1 MSNTPPQAFPVSV
14 TINENGEVEI
24 RVFFQDFD
32 LGDTHNLE
40 IHVGDMLGTSTVI
53 DEETFRYDPG
63 TAFDY
68 LKPGETATDT
78 FSYTVTDSAGAT
90 ATETVT
96 ITLTGKNDGP
106 VAVSVT
112 AQTDEDTPITIAP
125 DFSDADAGDS
135 HTLTV
140 DTEGTKGTVIVNED
154 GTFTYDPNGAFDE
167 LGKGES
173 AVDTFTYT
181 VTDASGATS
190 TETVTVTING
200 LDENNPPITYPVEL
214 DAVEDG
220 KIAFRVIFED
230 QDIGDTHTYE
240 VDKDVLKGSLTEV
253 GDRLF
258 HYEPGV
264 AFDYLAEGET
274 STDTFTYT
282 VTDNSGASHT
292 STVIITVTGKN
303 DAPVA
308 SSVDVSTSESSS
320 VVITPDFS
328 DADTNDSHTITV
340 ETDGTL
346 GSVTVNDDGTFTYDP
361 NGQFDDLDRGQSA
374 TDSFTYTVTDE
385 MGVSSTQTVVVTVN
399 GESEVAIQPGKI
411 RASDGMKSDVFGLAS
426 QINDHGVIVVGAYG
440 DDDKGDNS
448 GSVYIYTPDG
458 NGWFSETKLGA
469 SDGMQNDRFGSAVA
483 INNSGVV
490 AVSAPRDNDAGDYLG
505 SVYAY
510 IPTGG
515 GNYKEVK
522 LTVDAG
528 VTYDYLG
535 EDLVINDAGVIVA
548 SAFGSTD
555 DRIVVFTPDEEG
567 GYTQESLPVS
577 GNGTHTNRGVHINED
592 GVISVGG
599 LGSVTVFT
607 PNAEGGYS
615 ELVLSAPDSNSSFG
629 KHVAVES
636 DGTIIVGGADAI
648 FVYEPDGEGNYA
660 ISKFDALAGS
670 SFAVSADGTIVVGH
684 AAHNTNGAV
693 QVYAPDGDGGYTRY
707 DLTAFDGAVNDYFGY
722 SVSIADD
729 GTITVGAYADD
740 DKGENSGSVYVF
752 TRNEDGSYTGPDG
765 TIYAATGSADI
776 LTYGEYVEPQGDA
789 TAGKIKAFDGTESDV
804 FGLASQINDHGV
816 IVVGA
821 YGDDDKGDNSGS
833 VYIYTPDGNGGFSET
848 KLVASDGATNDR
860 FGSVAAINNSG
871 VVAVSAT
878 RDDDGTGNYF
888 GSVYAYIPTDGG
900 SYKEVKLT
908 ADVGVKYDYLGEDLV
923 INDAG
928 VIVASA
934 FGSTDDR
941 IVVFTPDEEGGYTQ
955 ESLPVSGN
963 GTHTNR
969 GVHINEDGVISV
981 GGLGS
986 VTVFTPNA
994 EGGYSE
1000 LVLSAPDSNSS
1011 FGKHVAVESDGTIIV
1026 GGADAI
1032 FVYEPDGEG
1041 NYAISKFDALAGSSF
1056 AVSADGTIVVGHAA
1070 HNTNG
1075 AVQVYAPDGD
1085 GGYTRYDLTAFD
1097 GAVNDYFGYSVSIA
1111 DDGTITVG
1119 AYADDDK
1126 GENSGSVYVFTRNED
1141 GSYTGPDGTIYAAT
1155 GSADILTYGEYVEP
1169 QGDATAGKIK
1179 AFDGTESDVFGLASQ
1194 INDHGV
1200 IVVGA
1205 YGDDDKGD
1213 NSGSVY
1219 IYTPDGNGGF
1229 SETKLVAS
1237 DGATNDRFG
1246 SVAAINNSGVVA
1258 VSATRDDDGTGNYF
1272 GSVYAYIPT
1281 DGGSYKEV
1289 KLTADV
1295 GVKYDY
1301 LGEDLVINDAG
1312 VIVASAFG
1320 STDDRIVVFT
1330 PDEEGGYTQES
1341 LPVSGN
1347 GTHTNRGV
1355 HINED
1360 GVISV
1365 GGLGSVTVFTPNAEG
1380 GYSELVLSAP
1390 DSNSSF
1396 GKHVAVES
1404 DGTIIVGGADAIF
1417 VYEPDGEG
1425 NYAISKFDALAG
1437 SSFAVSADGT
1447 IVVGHAAQNSNKGSV
1462 QVYAPDGDGGYTRY
1476 DLTAF
1481 DGAVKDYFGYAVSI
1495 ADDGTITVGAYGDDY
1510 RGDNA
1515 GSVYVFTRNE
1525 DGSYTGPN
1533 GTIYAAAGSADIL
1546 TYGEY
1551 VEPQGDATAG
1561 KIRAFDGT
1569 EKDVFGLSSQIN
1581 DHGVIV
1587 VGAYGDDDKG
1597 DNSGSVYIYTP
1608 DGNGGFS
1615 ETKLV
1620 ASDGAASDRFGSVA
1634 AINNS
1639 GVVAVSAS
1647 RDNDTGN
1654 YFGSVYA
1661 YIPTDGGSYKEVKL
1675 TADAGVKYDYLGEDL
1690 VINDAGVIVA
1700 SAFGSASDRIVVFTP
1715 DGEGGYTQESLPVPG
1730 NGTHTNRG
1738 VHINEDGVI
1747 SVGGLG
1753 SVTVFTPNDEG
1764 GYSELV
1770 LSAPDSNS
1778 SFGKH
1783 VAVESDGTII
1793 VGGADAIF
1801 VYEPDGE
1808 GNYAISKFD
1817 VLAGSSFAVSADGTI
1832 VVGHAAQNSNKGS
1845 VQVYAPDGD
1854 GGYTRYDLTAFDA
1867 AVNDYF
1873 GYSVSIADD
1882 GTITVGAYGDDYRGD
1897 NAGSVYVFTRNEDG
1911 SYTGP
1916 DGTIYEVA
1924 EVVDILTYGE
1934 YVEPQGDA
1942 TAGKIRAFDGTEKDV
1957 FGLSSQINDHGVIVV
1972 GAYGD
1977 DDKGDNSGSVY
1988 IYTPDGN
1995 GGFSETKLVASDGA
2009 ASDRF
2014 GSVAAINNSGV
2025 VAVSAS
2031 RDNDTGNYFGSVY
2044 AYIPTDGGSYK
2055 EVKLTADAGVK
2066 YDYLGEDLVINDA
2079 GVIVASAFGSA
2090 SDRIVVFTPDGEGG
2104 YTQESLPVPGNGTH
2118 TNRGVHINE
2127 DGVISVG
2134 GLGSVTVFTP
2144 NDEGGYSEL
2153 VLSAPDSNSS
2163 FGKHVAVESDGTIIV
2178 GGADAIFV
2186 YEPDGEGNYAISKFD
2201 ALAGSSFAV
2210 SADGTIVVGH
2220 AAQNS
2225 NKGSVQVY
2233 APDGDGGY
2241 TRYDLTAFDGA
2252 VKDYFG
2258 YAVSIADDGTIT
2270 VGAYGDDYKG
2280 DNAGSVYVFTRNED
2294 GSYTGPDGT
2303 IYEAAG
2309 PVEVSDLGLAAMELK
2324 GSEASDMLQGGD
2336 LVDTLN
2342 GNGGDDVIDG
2352 GAGDDILTGGEGKD
2366 TFVFA
2371 SGELGHDTIND
2382 FSAGEGLI
2390 DVVKFE
2396 TSLFGDFD
2404 EVLASAEQ
2412 VGADTVITVN
2422 EDTSITLKGVSITDL
2437 HADDFAF
2444 V

>member
-1 MSNTPPQAFPVSV
+1 MSNTTPQAFPVSV

-135 HTLTV
+135 HALTV

-173 AVDTFTYT
+173 TVDTFTYT

-274 STDTFTYT
+274 ATDTFTYT

-399 GESEVAIQPGKI
+399 GESEVTIQPGKI
-411 RASDGMKSDVFGLAS
+411 RAS
-426 QINDHGVIVVGAYG
+426 
-440 DDDKGDNS
+440 
-448 GSVYIYTPDG
+448 
-458 NGWFSETKLGA
+458 
-469 SDGMQNDRFGSAVA
+469 
-483 INNSGVV
+483 
-490 AVSAPRDNDAGDYLG
+490 
-505 SVYAY
+505 
-510 IPTGG
+510 
-515 GNYKEVK
+515 
-522 LTVDAG
+522 
-528 VTYDYLG
+528 
-535 EDLVINDAGVIVA
+535 
-548 SAFGSTD
+548 
-555 DRIVVFTPDEEG
+555 
-567 GYTQESLPVS
+567 
-577 GNGTHTNRGVHINED
+577 
-592 GVISVGG
+592 
-599 LGSVTVFT
+599 
-607 PNAEGGYS
+607 
-615 ELVLSAPDSNSSFG
+615 
-629 KHVAVES
+629 
-636 DGTIIVGGADAI
+636 
-648 FVYEPDGEGNYA
+648 
-660 ISKFDALAGS
+660 
-670 SFAVSADGTIVVGH
+670 
-684 AAHNTNGAV
+684 
-693 QVYAPDGDGGYTRY
+693 
-707 DLTAFDGAVNDYFGY
+707 
-722 SVSIADD
+722 
-729 GTITVGAYADD
+729 
-740 DKGENSGSVYVF
+740 
-752 TRNEDGSYTGPDG
+752 
-765 TIYAATGSADI
+765 
-776 LTYGEYVEPQGDA
+776 
-789 TAGKIKAFDGTESDV
+789 DGTESDV

-821 YGDDDKGDNSGS
+821 YGDDDKGNGSGS
-833 VYIYTPDGNGGFSET
+833 VYIYTPDGNGWFSEA
-848 KLVASDGATNDR
+848 KLVASDGAANDR
-860 FGSVAAINNSG
+860 FGSVTAINNSG
-871 VVAVSAT
+871 VVAVGAT

-941 IVVFTPDEEGGYTQ
+941 IIVFTPDEEGGYTQ
-955 ESLPVSGN
+955 ESLSVPGN
-963 GTHTNR
+963 GAHSNR

-986 VTVFTPNA
+986 VTIFTPNG

-1011 FGKHVAVESDGTIIV
+1011 FGKHVAVESDGTVIV
-1026 GGADAI
+1026 GGSNAI

-1041 NYAISKFDALAGSSF
+1041 NYSISKFDAEAGSSF
-1056 AVSADGTIVVGHAA
+1056 AVSADGTIVVGHASS
-1070 HNTNG
+1070 NSNG

-1085 GGYTRYDLTAFD
+1085 GGYTRYDLSAYD
-1097 GAVNDYFGYSVSIA
+1097 GAANDYFGYSVSIA

-1119 AYADDDK
+1119 AYGDDDK
-1126 GENSGSVYVFTRNED
+1126 GGNSGSVYVFTRNED
-1141 GSYTGPDGTIYAAT
+1141 GSYTGPDGTIYEAA
-1155 GSADILTYGEYVEP
+1155 GPVDILTYGEYVEP
-1169 QGDATAGKIK
+1169 QGDATAGKIR

-1200 IVVGA
+1200 IVVSA
-1205 YGDDDKGD
+1205 HGDDDKANG
-1213 NSGSVY
+1213 SGSVY
-1219 IYTPDGNGGF
+1219 IYTPDGNGWF

-1237 DGATNDRFG
+1237 DGAASDRFG
-1246 SVAAINNSGVVA
+1246 SVTAINNSGVVA
-1258 VSATRDDDGTGNYF
+1258 VGATRDDDGTSNYF

-1320 STDDRIVVFT
+1320 SASDRIIVFT
-1330 PDEEGGYTQES
+1330 PDGEGGYTQES
-1341 LPVSGN
+1341 LSVPGN
-1347 GTHTNRGV
+1347 GAHSNRGV

-1365 GGLGSVTVFTPNAEG
+1365 GGLGSVTIFTPNGEG

-1404 DGTIIVGGADAIF
+1404 DGTVIVGGSNAIF

-1425 NYAISKFDALAG
+1425 NYSISKFDAEAG

-1447 IVVGHAAQNSNKGSV
+1447 IVVGHASSNSNGAV

-1476 DLTAF
+1476 DL
-1481 DGAVKDYFGYAVSI
+1481 S
-1495 ADDGTITVGAYGDDY
+1495 AY
-1510 RGDNA
+1510 
-1515 GSVYVFTRNE
+1515 
-1525 DGSYTGPN
+1525 
-1533 GTIYAAAGSADIL
+1533 
-1546 TYGEY
+1546 
-1551 VEPQGDATAG
+1551 
-1561 KIRAFDGT
+1561 
-1569 EKDVFGLSSQIN
+1569 
-1581 DHGVIV
+1581 
-1587 VGAYGDDDKG
+1587 
-1597 DNSGSVYIYTP
+1597 
-1608 DGNGGFS
+1608 
-1615 ETKLV
+1615 
-1620 ASDGAASDRFGSVA
+1620 DGAA
-1634 AINNS
+1634 
-1639 GVVAVSAS
+1639 
-1647 RDNDTGN
+1647 
-1654 YFGSVYA
+1654 
-1661 YIPTDGGSYKEVKL
+1661 
-1675 TADAGVKYDYLGEDL
+1675 
-1690 VINDAGVIVA
+1690 
-1700 SAFGSASDRIVVFTP
+1700 
-1715 DGEGGYTQESLPVPG
+1715 
-1730 NGTHTNRG
+1730 
-1738 VHINEDGVI
+1738 
-1747 SVGGLG
+1747 
-1753 SVTVFTPNDEG
+1753 
-1764 GYSELV
+1764 
-1770 LSAPDSNS
+1770 
-1778 SFGKH
+1778 
-1783 VAVESDGTII
+1783 
-1793 VGGADAIF
+1793 
-1801 VYEPDGE
+1801 
-1808 GNYAISKFD
+1808 
-1817 VLAGSSFAVSADGTI
+1817 
-1832 VVGHAAQNSNKGS
+1832 
-1845 VQVYAPDGD
+1845 
-1854 GGYTRYDLTAFDA
+1854 
-1867 AVNDYF
+1867 NDYF

-1882 GTITVGAYGDDYRGD
+1882 GTITVGAYGD
-1897 NAGSVYVFTRNEDG
+1897 N
-1911 SYTGP
+1911 
-1916 DGTIYEVA
+1916 
-1924 EVVDILTYGE
+1924 
-1934 YVEPQGDA
+1934 
-1942 TAGKIRAFDGTEKDV
+1942 
-1957 FGLSSQINDHGVIVV
+1957 
-1972 GAYGD
+1972 
-1977 DDKGDNSGSVY
+1977 DKG
-1988 IYTPDGN
+1988 
-1995 GGFSETKLVASDGA
+1995 
-2009 ASDRF
+2009 
-2014 GSVAAINNSGV
+2014 
-2025 VAVSAS
+2025 
-2031 RDNDTGNYFGSVY
+2031 
-2044 AYIPTDGGSYK
+2044 
-2055 EVKLTADAGVK
+2055 
-2066 YDYLGEDLVINDA
+2066 
-2079 GVIVASAFGSA
+2079 
-2090 SDRIVVFTPDGEGG
+2090 
-2104 YTQESLPVPGNGTH
+2104 
-2118 TNRGVHINE
+2118 
-2127 DGVISVG
+2127 
-2134 GLGSVTVFTP
+2134 
-2144 NDEGGYSEL
+2144 
-2153 VLSAPDSNSS
+2153 SNS
-2163 FGKHVAVESDGTIIV
+2163 
-2178 GGADAIFV
+2178 
-2186 YEPDGEGNYAISKFD
+2186 
-2201 ALAGSSFAV
+2201 
-2210 SADGTIVVGH
+2210 
-2220 AAQNS
+2220 
-2225 NKGSVQVY
+2225 
-2233 APDGDGGY
+2233 
-2241 TRYDLTAFDGA
+2241 
-2252 VKDYFG
+2252 
-2258 YAVSIADDGTIT
+2258 
-2270 VGAYGDDYKG
+2270 
-2280 DNAGSVYVFTRNED
+2280 GSVYVFTRNED

-2309 PVEVSDLGLAAMELK
+2309 TAEVSDLGLAAMELK

-2336 LVDTLN
+2336 LADIIN

-2371 SGELGHDTIND
+2371 SGEVGHDTIND
-2382 FSAGEGLI
+2382 FSASEGLI

-2404 EVLASAEQ
+2404 AVLASAEQ
-2412 VGADTVITVN
+2412 VGADAVITIN
-2422 EDTSITLKGVSITDL
+2422 EDTSITLKDVSLSDL